1 MSQTDVKNAIIS
13 YILKSMKI
21 IKLQSVFL
29 YVRVCVLA
37 CVCVTLLILQL
48 WIKVLKI

>member
-37 CVCVTLLILQL
+37 CVCVTLFILQL